1 MSLSPA
7 QIDRISE
14 ELKSLLRVEIKSRKL
29 KKIDAGFYK
38 SIVEALDSLNS
49 DAEKYLKDQDIT
61 NYISIKN
68 RTQDIE
74 RDFKSFFQRRFEK
87 IAVTSIYDLDTDL
100 MNSLTGE
107 EKEFITK
114 LHNTMNDEYN
124 HLLMRRREK
133 PPEEEHEAIE
143 IEPQEKVERK
153 EEPKEEEPVAPEA
166 SEEPEQDFVVVRILD
181 DLPTIA
187 QADRDYFLYKNDVL
201 YLPKKFAE
209 ILVKRENA
217 VQIDIN

>member
-1 MSLSPA
+1 MPLSPA

-49 DAEKYLKDQDIT
+49 DAEKYLRDQDIA
-61 NYISIKN
+61 NYISIN
-68 RTQDIE
+68 DRIQDIE

-107 EKEFITK
+107 EKEFISK
-114 LHNTMNDEYN
+114 LHNAMNDEYN
-124 HLLMRRREK
+124 HLLMRRKEK
-133 PPEEEHEAIE
+133 PPEEGKEAIE
-143 IEPQEKVERK
+143 IGPSGA
-153 EEPKEEEPVAPEA
+153 EEEIEEKPEEEVPA
-166 SEEPEQDFVVVRILD
+166 MGEEPEQEFVVVRILD
-181 DLPTIA
+181 DLPPIA
-187 QADRDYFLYKNDVL
+187 QADRDYFLHKNDIL

-209 ILVKRENA
+209 ILIKRESA
-217 VQIDIN
+217 IKININ